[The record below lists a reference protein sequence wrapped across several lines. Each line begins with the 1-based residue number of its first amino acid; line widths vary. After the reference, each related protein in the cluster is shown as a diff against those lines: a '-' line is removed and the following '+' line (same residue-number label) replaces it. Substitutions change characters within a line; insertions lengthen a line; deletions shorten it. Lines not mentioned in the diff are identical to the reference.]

1 MTADDQITDMI
12 LATTNAGLFDDL
24 APNKL
29 ESARLALESL
39 WNDAQNLPD
48 EESRVLVSQAI
59 VTCFDQAKSM
69 QQIASLQAALFKDA
83 AEVFKGVIDEL
94 RSQRDLA
101 LNDLDSS
108 IRNSINTAMNAVAT
122 DLAIELD
129 IPQADAFRALE
140 ALTGNSGNGDI
151 GYIDEGLKMDARDAL
166 RRLADEIF
174 EMQVMESAEGVRDA
188 LFRMAEEITEMNV
201 VDSADLDS

>member
-59 VTCFDQAKSM
+59 VTCSDQAKSM

-83 AEVFKGVIDEL
+83 AEVFSGVIDEL

-101 LNDLDSS
+101 LNDLDST
-108 IRNSINTAMNAVAT
+108 IRNSINTALNTVAT
-122 DLAIELD
+122 DLAMAMD
-129 IPQADAFRALE
+129 IPQADAYRALE
-140 ALTGNSGNGDI
+140 ALTGNSGDGDI

-174 EMQVMESAEGVRDA
+174 EMQVMESAEDVRDA
-188 LFRMAEEITEMNV
+188 LFRRAEEITEMNV
-201 VDSADLDS
+201 MDSADLDS